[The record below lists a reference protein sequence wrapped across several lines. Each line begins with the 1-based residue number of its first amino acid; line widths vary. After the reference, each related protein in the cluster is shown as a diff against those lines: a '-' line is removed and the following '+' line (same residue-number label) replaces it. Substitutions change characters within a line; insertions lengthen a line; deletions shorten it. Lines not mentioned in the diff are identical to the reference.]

1 MDFDEAV
8 NQALPEVAPEKPKKT
23 RKRKGQPLEIE
34 EVKKPKTEEE
44 EDPEQQAQ
52 YAQLVRFCEAFPEC
66 ADGIMVAPDAPPAE
80 IEFQLAM
87 IQRRIN
93 AKNERGIMRAGLVT
107 GCMVMEGASAMVGS
121 PVLLKGFGHS
131 VQAASE
137 QFDDVLKQILCKYG
151 GNFAISCE
159 ATLGLLLLRH
169 AASVHMANAL
179 EKKKE
184 EVEEPT
190 PDSTSLPQ

>member
-34 EVKKPKTEEE
+34 EVKKPKEEE

-80 IEFQLAM
+80 IEFQLAT

-93 AKNERGIMRAGLVT
+93 AKNELGIMRAGLVT

>member
-1 MDFDEAV
+1 
-8 NQALPEVAPEKPKKT
+8 
-23 RKRKGQPLEIE
+23 
-34 EVKKPKTEEE
+34 
-44 EDPEQQAQ
+44 
-52 YAQLVRFCEAFPEC
+52 
-66 ADGIMVAPDAPPAE
+66 
-80 IEFQLAM
+80 
-87 IQRRIN
+87 
-93 AKNERGIMRAGLVT
+93 
-107 GCMVMEGASAMVGS
+107 MVMEGASAMVGS

>member
-80 IEFQLAM
+80 IEFQLAT

-93 AKNERGIMRAGLVT
+93 AKNELGIMRAGLVT

>member
-8 NQALPEVAPEKPKKT
+8 NQALPEAAPEKPKKT
-23 RKRKGQPLEIE
+23 RKRKGPALEIE

-80 IEFQLAM
+80 IEFQLAT

-93 AKNERGIMRAGLVT
+93 AKNELGIMRAGLVT

-159 ATLGLLLLRH
+159 ATLGLLLVRH

-184 EVEEPT
+184 DVEEPT

>member
-8 NQALPEVAPEKPKKT
+8 NQALPEAPEKPKKT
-23 RKRKGQPLEIE
+23 RKRKGPALEIE

-80 IEFQLAM
+80 IEFQLAT

-93 AKNERGIMRAGLVT
+93 AKNELGIMRAGLVT

-159 ATLGLLLLRH
+159 ATLGLLLVRH

-184 EVEEPT
+184 DVEEPT